1 MQRKQ
6 LNGRSAQR
14 LHLLLKLKFS
24 SSEIMH
30 EVIINFESF
39 EMYDL
44 CSYIKFR
51 NYYWV
56 IYNVNVSKAII

>member
-24 SSEIMH
+24 GSEIMH
-30 EVIINFESF
+30 KIIINFESS
-39 EMYDL
+39 EILIWDL
-44 CSYIKFR
+44 E
-51 NYYWV
+51 
-56 IYNVNVSKAII
+56 IITGWFIMSML

>member
-24 SSEIMH
+24 GSEIMH
-30 EVIINFESF
+30 KIIINFESS
-39 EMYDL
+39 ER
-44 CSYIKFR
+44 FR
-51 NYYWV
+51 NYYWM
-56 IYNVNVSKAII
+56 IYNVNVIMAII

>member
-14 LHLLLKLKFS
+14 LHLLLKLEIS

-44 CSYIKFR
+44 R
-51 NYYWV
+51 EL
-56 IYNVNVSKAII
+56 

>member
-24 SSEIMH
+24 GSEIMH
-30 EVIINFESF
+30 KIIINFESS
-39 EMYDL
+39 EIWDL
-44 CSYIKFR
+44 E
-51 NYYWV
+51 
-56 IYNVNVSKAII
+56 IITGWLIMSML

>member
-24 SSEIMH
+24 GSEIMH
-30 EVIINFESF
+30 KIIINFESS
-39 EMYDL
+39 EM
-44 CSYIKFR
+44 CSYMRFR
-51 NYYWV
+51 NYYWM
-56 IYNVNVSKAII
+56 IYNVNVINAII

>member
-14 LHLLLKLKFS
+14 LHLLLKLEIS

-39 EMYDL
+39 E
-44 CSYIKFR
+44 KFR

>member
-14 LHLLLKLKFS
+14 LHLILKLKFS

-30 EVIINFESF
+30 TIDLEIITGWFIMS
-39 EMYDL
+39 ML
-44 CSYIKFR
+44 
-51 NYYWV
+51 
-56 IYNVNVSKAII
+56 